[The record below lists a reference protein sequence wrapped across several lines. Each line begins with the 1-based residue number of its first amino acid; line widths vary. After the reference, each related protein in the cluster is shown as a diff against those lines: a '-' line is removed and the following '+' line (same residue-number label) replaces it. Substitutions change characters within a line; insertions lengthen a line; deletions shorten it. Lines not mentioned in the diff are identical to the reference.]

1 MVTFD
6 VENDLKKMGVKRLEK
21 IGRGRDAWKFILEE
35 AKVLHGAHSQ
45 SRREEE
51 IVSLDWLKPRY
62 SLCVI
67 CDQIRIGFLRGLVK
81 IHSPLW
87 WQDTD

>member
-1 MVTFD
+1 V
-6 VENDLKKMGVKRLEK
+6 LRSWRK
-21 IGRGRDAWKFILEE
+21 IASDRDAWKLILEE
-35 AKVLHGAHSQ
+35 AKVLHGPLSQ

-51 IVSLDWLKPRY
+51 IVNLDWLKPRY

-67 CDQIRIGFLRGLVK
+67 YDQIRIRFLRELVK

>member
-1 MVTFD
+1 VLSD
-6 VENDLKKMGVKRLEK
+6 WRK
-21 IGRGRDAWKFILEE
+21 IARDRDAWKLILEV
-35 AKVLHGAHSQ
+35 AKILHGPHSQ
-45 SRREEE
+45 PRREEE

-67 CDQIRIGFLRGLVK
+67 CDQIRIRFLRGLVK
-81 IHSPLW
+81 IRSPSW

>member
-1 MVTFD
+1 V
-6 VENDLKKMGVKRLEK
+6 LRAWRK
-21 IGRGRDAWKFILEE
+21 IAGDKDAWKLILEE
-35 AKVLHGAHSQ
+35 AKALHGPHSQ

-51 IVSLDWLKPRY
+51 IVNLDWLKPRY

-67 CDQIRIGFLRGLVK
+67 CDQIRIRFLRGQVK
-81 IHSPLW
+81 IHPPLW